1 MSYFK
6 KHIPLFVALLFHIS
20 GLIGILCT
28 PYKVFFV
35 NSTPVVLLTMFLL
48 LSSTE
53 KKVAQDDFIFFL
65 ISFIIGLTTEIIGV
79 NTGLL
84 FGDYQ
89 YGSVLGPKLFGVPL
103 LIGLNWFIIVFC
115 SGSVCSQWLNFLQKK
130 FDVNVPSS
138 VFKIGVVIGGAAIA
152 TCFDIILEPAAVKL
166 QFWSWENGHIPI
178 FNYICWFSISVILL
192 SVKMYFSKL
201 SAQPFSIA
209 LLSIQAVFFLVL
221 NLFL

>member
-1 MSYFK
+1 MPYFK
-6 KHIPLFVALLFHIS
+6 KQIPLFVALLFHIS

-28 PYKVFFV
+28 PYQVFFV
-35 NSTPVVLLTMFLL
+35 NSTPLVLLIMFLL

-53 KKVAQDDFIFFL
+53 KKVAQDFFIFFS
-65 ISFIIGLTTEIIGV
+65 ISFIVGLTTEIIGV

-103 LIGLNWFIIVFC
+103 LIGVNWFIIVFC
-115 SGSVCSQWLNFLQKK
+115 SGSFCAQGLQVLQKK
-130 FDVNVPSS
+130 FNLNVPASA
-138 VFKIGVVIGGAAIA
+138 FKIAVVLGGAAIA

-166 QFWSWENGHIPI
+166 HFWSWENGVIPL
-178 FNYICWFSISVILL
+178 FNYICWYSISVLLL
-192 SVKMYFSKL
+192 SVKMYFNKF
-201 SAQPFSIA
+201 SAHPFSIA
-209 LLSIQAVFFLVL
+209 LLSIQALFFLVL

>member
-20 GLIGILCT
+20 GLIGILCS
-28 PYKVFFV
+28 PYKAFFV

-48 LSSTE
+48 LASTE
-53 KKVAQDDFIFFL
+53 KKVAQDYFIFFV

-89 YGSVLGPKLFGVPL
+89 YGSVLGPKLLGVPL

-115 SGSVCSQWLNFLQKK
+115 SGSLCSQGLNFLQKK

-166 QFWSWENGHIPI
+166 QFWSWENGVIPL

-221 NLFL
+221 NMFL

>member
-48 LSSTE
+48 LASTE
-53 KKVAQDDFIFFL
+53 KKVAQDYFIFFV

-115 SGSVCSQWLNFLQKK
+115 SGSVCSQGLNFLQKK

-138 VFKIGVVIGGAAIA
+138 VFKIAVVIAGAAIA

-166 QFWSWENGHIPI
+166 QFWSWENGVIPL

-221 NLFL
+221 NMFL

>member
-53 KKVAQDDFIFFL
+53 KKVAQDYFIFFV

-115 SGSVCSQWLNFLQKK
+115 SGSVCSQWLNFLQK
-130 FDVNVPSS
+130 NS
-138 VFKIGVVIGGAAIA
+138 
-152 TCFDIILEPAAVKL
+152 
-166 QFWSWENGHIPI
+166 
-178 FNYICWFSISVILL
+178 
-192 SVKMYFSKL
+192 M
-201 SAQPFSIA
+201 
-209 LLSIQAVFFLVL
+209 
-221 NLFL
+221 

>member
-35 NSTPVVLLTMFLL
+35 DSTPVVLLTMFLL

-53 KKVAQDDFIFFL
+53 KKVAQDYFIFFV

-115 SGSVCSQWLNFLQKK
+115 SGSVCSQGLNFLQKK
-130 FDVNVPSS
+130 FDVNVSSS

-166 QFWSWENGHIPI
+166 QFWSWENGHIPL

-201 SAQPFSIA
+201 IAQPFSIA

>member
-6 KHIPLFVALLFHIS
+6 KHIPLFVAPLFHIS

-48 LSSTE
+48 LASTE
-53 KKVAQDDFIFFL
+53 KKVAQDYFIFFV

-115 SGSVCSQWLNFLQKK
+115 SGSVCSQGLNFLQKK

-138 VFKIGVVIGGAAIA
+138 VFKIAVVIAGAAIA

-166 QFWSWENGHIPI
+166 QFWSWENGVIPL

-201 SAQPFSIA
+201 SDQTFSIA
-209 LLSIQAVFFLVL
+209 ILSIQAVFFLVL
-221 NLFL
+221 NMFL

>member
-1 MSYFK
+1 MTYFK

-28 PYKVFFV
+28 PYKAFFV
-35 NSTPVVLLTMFLL
+35 NSTPLVLLTMFLL
-48 LSSTE
+48 LSATE
-53 KKVAQDDFIFFL
+53 KKVAQDYFMFFI

-115 SGSVCSQWLNFLQKK
+115 SGSLCTQGLEVLQKK
-130 FDVNVPSS
+130 FSLNIPASA
-138 VFKIGVVIGGAAIA
+138 FKIAVVLGGAAIA
-152 TCFDIILEPAAVKL
+152 TSFDIILEPAAVKL
-166 QFWSWENGHIPI
+166 HFWSWENGLIPL

-192 SVKMYFSKL
+192 SVKMYFNKFG
-201 SAQPFSIA
+201 AHPFSIA
-209 LLSIQAVFFLVL
+209 LLIIQAVFFLVL

>member
-53 KKVAQDDFIFFL
+53 KKVAQDYFIFFL

>member
-53 KKVAQDDFIFFL
+53 KKVAQDYFIFFL

-115 SGSVCSQWLNFLQKK
+115 SGSVCSQGLNFLQKK

-166 QFWSWENGHIPI
+166 QFWSWENGHIPL